1 MIYLIVLHA
10 YAFPNNV
17 QHLQDIANYFNDK
30 PFLSCTFNGYLVD
43 CAKMKQLQEKQ
54 FAILVMIIQKLVLMA
69 TTVHS

>member
-1 MIYLIVLHA
+1 MIYLIMLHA

-17 QHLQDIANYFNDK
+17 EHLQDIANYFNDK

-54 FAILVMIIQKLVLMA
+54 KLLRKKVDPNLMKP
-69 TTVHS
+69 